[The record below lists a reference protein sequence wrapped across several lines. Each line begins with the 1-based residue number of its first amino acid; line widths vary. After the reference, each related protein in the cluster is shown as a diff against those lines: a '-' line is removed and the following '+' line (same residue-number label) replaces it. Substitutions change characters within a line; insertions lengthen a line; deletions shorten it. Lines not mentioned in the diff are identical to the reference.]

1 MSTRSKSYHQ
11 LTADQNMYTPGPTK
25 YDHKGSFENKNPSGV
40 VIGTSNRKDLTE
52 TENTPAPNF
61 YQSANFGDYVCVNN
75 PKFSM
80 GNQFRRTT
88 DFMKV
93 EQTPGPDNYDKKTLF
108 QLNKEKKRGFSCRRK
123 TTDLI
128 AY

>member
-25 YDHKGSFENKNPSGV
+25 YDQKGSFGNKNLSGV

-52 TENTPAPNF
+52 TEKTPAPNF
-61 YQSANFGDYVCVNN
+61 YQSENFGNYVSANN

-80 GNQFRRTT
+80 GH
-88 DFMKV
+88 
-93 EQTPGPDNYDKKTLF
+93 
-108 QLNKEKKRGFSCRRK
+108 
-123 TTDLI
+123 
-128 AY
+128 